1 MPETSSPPELII
13 SLSHDKVNVQLMA
26 FPHKRLNTWKTSFP
40 ISGAFVSD
48 QVSRALD
55 LALSENPDLIDHF
68 PCVYLV
74 LMDRPNL
81 QMPAYLKENGK
92 LAEVASRHLR
102 VRIGDS
108 LSVDE
113 ASENSVICYSLPKE
127 TLNVLQE
134 YYRSIGS
141 IHIVSLLWKAIL
153 DSMKTQPLQHSGLYG
168 ALIGNVLFILGNRDG
183 KLMFSKHFTIR
194 DQGDVE
200 YFSIACKRLLKAE
213 KLYWITIRD
222 EFSSFTEPRDLYI
235 RFDEHLSFPSLA
247 DLLATY
253 KPCVS

>member
-1 MPETSSPPELII
+1 MPGTTSQPELII
-13 SLSHDKVNVQLMA
+13 SLSQDKVKVHLMA
-26 FPHKRLNTWKTSFP
+26 LPHKRLNDWKTSFP
-40 ISGAFVSD
+40 ITGAFVSD

-55 LALSENPDLIDHF
+55 LALTENPDLIDHF

-81 QMPAYLKENGK
+81 QMPAYLRENGK

-108 LSVDE
+108 LSIDE
-113 ASENSVICYSLPKE
+113 ASENSLICYSLPKE
-127 TLNVLQE
+127 TLYVLQE

-153 DSMKTQPLQHSGLYG
+153 DTIGDSSSVPAGMYG
-168 ALIGNVLFILGNRDG
+168 TLIGNVLFVLANRND

-194 DQGDVE
+194 DQGDVQ
-200 YFSIACKRLLKAE
+200 YYTIACKRLLKSE
-213 KLYWITIRD
+213 QLYWITIRD
-222 EFSSFTEPRDLYI
+222 EFSSFQEPRDEFI

-247 DLLATY
+247 ELLASY